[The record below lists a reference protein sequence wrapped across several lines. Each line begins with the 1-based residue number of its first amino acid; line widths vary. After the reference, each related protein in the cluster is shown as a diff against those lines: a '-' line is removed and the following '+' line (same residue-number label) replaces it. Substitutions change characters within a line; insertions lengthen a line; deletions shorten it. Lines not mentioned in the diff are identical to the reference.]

1 MAATLHHFVIIDVG
15 LIVMGIL
22 LAILGAVA
30 APVNLLTCHTLIKTF
45 IGTMDFSKP
54 TSTTP

>member
-1 MAATLHHFVIIDVG
+1 MIDVG
-15 LIVMGIL
+15 MIVMGIL

-30 APVNLLTCHTLIKTF
+30 ASVNLLTGHTLIKTF

-54 TSTTP
+54 TSTP